1 MEIHYAFMS
10 GNKVRDILS
19 SFGFLP
25 LSSRSVV
32 EHRHFCGGKKLSSSF
47 SFYKETMKS
56 LKKETGGENQEK
68 FQSIF
73 KNFKVDLNFQMNSAS
88 LAQKLILIVLWQQPA
103 KKGSEEDFYL
113 LFLLFYLQPK
123 LKV

>member
-1 MEIHYAFMS
+1 
-10 GNKVRDILS
+10 
-19 SFGFLP
+19 
-25 LSSRSVV
+25 
-32 EHRHFCGGKKLSSSF
+32 
-47 SFYKETMKS
+47 MKS